1 METKRRGRPTL
12 PRDAS
17 GNIIRD
23 GLPQTQPVVGDVL
36 DTFSSINDF
45 IERVEAM
52 PLACEENRGELEA
65 QLIRKESSFWALPK
79 PVGQSYVKALIRNG
93 WNDGATRL
101 FEMAKQIKAP
111 TVQTIKRK
119 MIWGDEGREIDLD
132 SYLAR
137 DTERL
142 WTDYT
147 KIRKNSG
154 GRVVKI
160 SANIAAPGFTSG
172 DAFFWPGAAA
182 TVLTDL
188 LTQAGY
194 LTEVNLHLVTT
205 NSRDND
211 RKHTAIIRVKDAEQ
225 PLSVVSLASTLCF
238 AGFFRTI
245 GFNWLCKTY
254 KKGCGSGLG
263 TVVRGLTSENP
274 SEIFINF
281 SDVTSEKE
289 AIDWIANKIAALE
302 A

>member
-23 GLPQTQPVVGDVL
+23 GLPGVTPTGDVL

-52 PLACEENRGELEA
+52 PLATQENRLELEE
-65 QLIRKESSFWALPK
+65 QLIREESSFWNLPK
-79 PVGQSYVKALIRNG
+79 RVGQSYVKTLIKRG
-93 WNDGATRL
+93 WNDGAARL
-101 FEMAKQIKAP
+101 FEIAKEIKAP

-119 MIWGDEGREIDLD
+119 LIWGDEGREIDLD
-132 SYLAR
+132 SYVSR
-137 DTERL
+137 DAERL

-160 SANIAAPGFTSG
+160 GANIAAPGFTSG

-182 TVLTDL
+182 TVLADL

-194 LTEVNLHLVTT
+194 LTEVNLHLVAT

-211 RKHTAIIRVKDAEQ
+211 RRHTAIIRVKDAEQ

-263 TVVRGLTSENP
+263 HVVRGLTSENP

-281 SDVTSEKE
+281 EDVTSKSE
-289 AIDWIANKIAALE
+289 AINWVASKIAALE